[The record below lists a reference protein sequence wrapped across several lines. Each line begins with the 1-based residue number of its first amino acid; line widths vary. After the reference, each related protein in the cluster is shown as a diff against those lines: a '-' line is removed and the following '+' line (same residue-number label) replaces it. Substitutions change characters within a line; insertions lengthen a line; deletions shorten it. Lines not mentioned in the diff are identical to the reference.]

1 MRSRRAIASVLLAAL
16 FSPSAAFA
24 QDRKAEAESL
34 FEEGRA
40 LMANKS
46 YGEACPKFAESY
58 RLEPG
63 LGTLTNLAACQEQL
77 GKTATAWASFREVIA
92 TATRTGDA
100 KRLRFASE
108 HVETLERKLSRLTV
122 VVPEE
127 SKVPGLEITRDGNPV
142 GAASWG
148 TAIAVDPGEHV
159 VDAHAEGRQPYS
171 AKVTIGIDADQQ
183 TVRIPALAPAQPT
196 TVTAE
201 NPVAP
206 AKTTEDGRGPEPR
219 AIIGWTGVV
228 AGGALIVAS
237 GVVGLIASNK
247 NSDAA
252 AHCPTDNACDRDGIT
267 LTSSA
272 KDLATTSTTFAIVG
286 GVVLVG
292 GIAALLFWPKRTVA
306 PAMRIAF

>member
-1 MRSRRAIASVLLAAL
+1 VRRRRAFAPVLCLAL
-16 FSPSAAFA
+16 LSPTTAFA
-24 QDRKAEAESL
+24 QGRQAEAESL

-40 LMANKS
+40 LVAKKD
-46 YGEACPKFAESY
+46 YEEACPKFAESY

-77 GKTATAWASFREVIA
+77 GKTATAWASYREVIA

-100 KRLRFASE
+100 KRLKFARE
-108 HVETLERKLSRLTV
+108 HAEALEKKLSRLTV
-122 VVPEE
+122 VVAEE

-148 TAIAVDPGEHV
+148 TAIAVDPGEHI
-159 VDAHAEGRQPYS
+159 VDAHAEGRQPFS
-171 AKVTIGIDADQQ
+171 TKVTIGAVADQQ

-196 TVTAE
+196 TAKPE

-206 AKTTEDGRGPEPR
+206 PKTTNDDRGPEPR
-219 AIIGWTGVV
+219 AIVGWSGVI

-237 GVVGLIASNK
+237 GVFGLLASNK
-247 NSDAA
+247 NDNAA
-252 AHCPTDNACDRDGIT
+252 AHCPTDNACDRDGVT

-272 KDLATTSTTFAIVG
+272 KDLATTSTTLAIVG

-292 GIAALLFWPKRTVA
+292 GVAALLFWPKRTVT